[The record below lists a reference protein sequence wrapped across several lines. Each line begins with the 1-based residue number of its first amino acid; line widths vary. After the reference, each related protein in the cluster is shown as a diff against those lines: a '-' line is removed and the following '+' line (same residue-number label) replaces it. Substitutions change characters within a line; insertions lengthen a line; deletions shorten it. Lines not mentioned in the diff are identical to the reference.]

1 MSTQELR
8 KRSNWQTL
16 SGQKALTTEKLFHLT
31 LQNTLD
37 TVYPNTFIVE
47 RHPKEFGCFF
57 FLLRIIAHEQE
68 PTKSNQAE
76 SQGIPSAGDS
86 PKEG

>member
-47 RHPKEFGCFF
+47 RHPKEFNDIYSSYT
-57 FLLRIIAHEQE
+57 L
-68 PTKSNQAE
+68 PTQ
-76 SQGIPSAGDS
+76 
-86 PKEG
+86 